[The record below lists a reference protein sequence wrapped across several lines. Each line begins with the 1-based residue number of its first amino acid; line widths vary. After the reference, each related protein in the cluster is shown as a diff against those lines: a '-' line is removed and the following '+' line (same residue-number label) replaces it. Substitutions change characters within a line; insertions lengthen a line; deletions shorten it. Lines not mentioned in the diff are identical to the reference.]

1 MTDTTVLARRLAA
14 VERTLV
20 EGERGPADLP
30 DAAAVAD
37 DIDRLESRFDDLE
50 RRVAELEGAT
60 QALRGY
66 VGNVRSVEEAVER
79 RADVAVAT
87 VDRLDDRV
95 ASIERTV
102 EGCEIEFEETGSEPR
117 EGELASG
124 ASVDDRSAVDL
135 PARARS
141 TDGGR
146 EERAPSDE
154 SGRRSTPS
162 GAKDRER
169 TEETIGSEERSD
181 SPLDEAERTA
191 SSLDEA
197 ERSDSSLGDD
207 ERSGSADV
215 GLIGAIRSKL
225 S

>member
-20 EGERGPADLP
+20 EGERGPVDLP

-50 RRVAELEGAT
+50 RRIAELEGAT

-95 ASIERTV
+95 ASIERTI
-102 EGCEIEFEETGSEPR
+102 EGCEIEVEETGSGSR
-117 EGELASG
+117 ESGTASG
-124 ASVDDRSAVDL
+124 ASVADRSAVDL
-135 PARARS
+135 PTRARS
-141 TDGGR
+141 TGVGR
-146 EERAPSDE
+146 EGNDSSDE
-154 SGRRSTPS
+154 SGRRSVPN
-162 GAKDRER
+162 GAEGRKR

-181 SPLDEAERTA
+181 SPLDEAEP
-191 SSLDEA
+191 
-197 ERSDSSLGDD
+197 SDSSHGND
-207 ERSGSADV
+207 RGYPV
-215 GLIGAIRSKL
+215 PRTPG
-225 S
+225 